1 MTIIPGKSACLRCVL
16 GEPPTNEKQ
25 PSCAQAGILNAV
37 AGVIGTLQALE
48 AIKFIADSGALLRD
62 AVLFFDGAVM
72 EFRKIKVARDPN
84 CRVCG

>member
-16 GEPPTNEKQ
+16 GEPTTNEKQ
-25 PSCAQAGILNAV
+25 PSCAQAGVLNAV
-37 AGVIGTLQALE
+37 SGVIGTLQALE